1 MTQPK
6 VISRRI
12 VRFAIALLTTAS
24 LVGLLALMPAPELT
38 AQQQQQRSAQW
49 GGQPAIAQ
57 QIPGGLPGAVEPWQQ
72 VYELIP
78 ELPLENHYVNAR
90 TGEPSPNNTL
100 VGRLIRY
107 HLYTKSRPPNYRLD
121 WKLTMAD
128 YLGANDWI
136 RAELYP
142 GGDTLT
148 VNPMEGD
155 LAVIRS
161 LTRAQRDALVNAM
174 VTIFSGETGT
184 TATPELPT
192 DSETTAPT
200 PPPTPPSSGN
210 SPTILQPRPG
220 DAQLLLP

>member
-1 MTQPK
+1 MMTQSK
-6 VISRRI
+6 VVSRRV

-24 LVGLLALMPAPELT
+24 LVSLFALMPAPEFA
-38 AQQQQQRSAQW
+38 AQQRQWSAQW

-57 QIPGGLPGAVEPWQQ
+57 QIPGGLPGATEPWQQ
-72 VYELIP
+72 VYQLIP

-90 TGEPSPNNTL
+90 TGDPSPNNTL
-100 VGRLIRY
+100 VSRLIRY

-128 YLGANDWI
+128 YLGENDWV

-155 LAVIRS
+155 VAVIRS
-161 LTRAQRDALVNAM
+161 LNRAQRDALVNAL
-174 VTIFSGETGT
+174 VTIFSSEASTT
-184 TATPELPT
+184 TAPELPAG
-192 DSETTAPT
+192 SEEVTPT
-200 PPPTPPSSGN
+200 PSNPSN
-210 SPTILQPRPG
+210 NPTILQPRPG

>member
-1 MTQPK
+1 MMTQPK
-6 VISRRI
+6 VVSRRV

-24 LVGLLALMPAPELT
+24 LVSLFALMPALKFD
-38 AQQQQQRSAQW
+38 AQPQRQWSAQW
-49 GGQPAIAQ
+49 SGQSAIAQ
-57 QIPGGLPGAVEPWQQ
+57 QIPEGLPGATEPWQQ
-72 VYELIP
+72 VYQLIP
-78 ELPLENHYVNAR
+78 ELPLENHYINAR
-90 TGEPSPNNTL
+90 TGEASPNNTL
-100 VGRLIRY
+100 VSRLIRY

-142 GGDTLT
+142 SGDTLT

-155 LAVIRS
+155 VAVIRS
-161 LTRAQRDALVNAM
+161 LNRAQRDALVNAM
-174 VTIFSGETGT
+174 VTIFNGQAGV
-184 TATPELPT
+184 ATDPEPPAS
-192 DSETTAPT
+192 SEGANPT
-200 PPPTPPSSGN
+200 PSSSGD

>member
-1 MTQPK
+1 MMTQPK
-6 VISRRI
+6 VVSRRV

-24 LVGLLALMPAPELT
+24 LVSLFALMPAPEFA
-38 AQQQQQRSAQW
+38 AQQQWSAQW
-49 GGQPAIAQ
+49 GGQTAIAQ
-57 QIPGGLPGAVEPWQQ
+57 QIPGGLPGAAEPWQQ
-72 VYELIP
+72 VYQLIP

-100 VGRLIRY
+100 VSRLIRY

-148 VNPMEGD
+148 VNPIEGD

-161 LTRAQRDALVNAM
+161 LTRSQRDALVNAM
-174 VTIFSGETGT
+174 VTIFSGEAGT
-184 TATPELPT
+184 TTAPELPN
-192 DSETTAPT
+192 DSETT
-200 PPPTPPSSGN
+200 PTPPSSGS